1 MINRPNT
8 VCPTKHTDI
17 EIPHC
22 SRDHV
27 FVPDTIKIPF
37 NLDIESADNIGS
49 IVKMLVE
56 HW

>member
-37 NLDIESADNIGS
+37 NLDIESADNTGS
-49 IVKMLVE
+49 IVKM
-56 HW
+56 